1 MNILPYYTDTVG
13 LIIASS
19 LQIDS
24 WIKVYRTEKE
34 NFNILRWKSESNQR
48 SIGIFVNFAFYS

>member
-34 NFNILRWKSESNQR
+34 NFNIL
-48 SIGIFVNFAFYS
+48 